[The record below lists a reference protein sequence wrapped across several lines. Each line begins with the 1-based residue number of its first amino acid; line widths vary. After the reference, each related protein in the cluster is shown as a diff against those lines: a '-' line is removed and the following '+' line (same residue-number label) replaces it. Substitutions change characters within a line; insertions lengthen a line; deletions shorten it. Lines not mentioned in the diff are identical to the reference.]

1 MRVRPV
7 YDSCAIGSR
16 YESGPCVTSARY
28 AAHMVDSFTWPTAAG
43 MRTLRA
49 PCKCCCNV
57 RILSTVIGGAFL
69 KVTIREVASRAGVSP
84 ATVSRVLN
92 KPELVEAET
101 KERVREAMEAL
112 NFRPSAMARSLSI
125 QRTHT
130 IGLVVPGITDFFFS
144 EVYAGIE
151 RASRERGMKVLLY
164 DAQHDRHR
172 ALEAFGF
179 LKQHGVDG
187 IIFTSK
193 LVTEDFD
200 PLLMR
205 LGLPVVLVLTQAS
218 GKTQLP
224 AYKVDEVKAEFD
236 AVSHLVSRGHRR
248 IGMLA
253 ANVEDEVTGMQRY
266 QGYRQA
272 VAHYGLPFDE
282 SFVEFGNYRFMDG
295 YTAMQ
300 RLLSRQQQNQLTAV
314 VTVSDEMAVGAMRC
328 LYDNGLQV
336 PDDMSIVGFDNL
348 RLAAMTTPRLT
359 TVGQPFLDIGA
370 KAVHHLMA
378 LIEEPQSTVQQQ
390 GIYFVPHH
398 IVERESVRTILEAN

>member
-1 MRVRPV
+1 M
-7 YDSCAIGSR
+7 
-16 YESGPCVTSARY
+16 
-28 AAHMVDSFTWPTAAG
+28 
-43 MRTLRA
+43 
-49 PCKCCCNV
+49 
-57 RILSTVIGGAFL
+57 
-69 KVTIREVASRAGVSP
+69 KVTIRDVASHAGVSP

-101 KERVREAMEAL
+101 RERVRAAMEAL
-112 NFRPSAMARSLSI
+112 NFHPSAMARGLSI

-164 DAQHDRHR
+164 DTQHDRHR
-172 ALEAFGF
+172 ALEAFVF

-187 IIFTSK
+187 IIFTSR
-193 LVTEDFD
+193 LITEDYD
-200 PLLMR
+200 PVLMR
-205 LGLPVVLVLTQAS
+205 LGIPVVLVLTQSS

-224 AYKVDEVKAEFD
+224 AYKVDEIKAEFD

-253 ANVEDEVTGMQRY
+253 ANEDDEITGIQRY
-266 QGYRQA
+266 NGYRQA
-272 VAHYGLPFDE
+272 VAHYGLPFED
-282 SFVEFGNYRFMDG
+282 SFVEYGNYRFMDG

-300 RLLSRQQQNQLTAV
+300 RLLSRQEQNQLTAV
-314 VTVSDEMAVGAMRC
+314 VAVSDEMAVGAMRC

-336 PDDMSIVGFDNL
+336 PDDMSIVGFDDL

-359 TVGQPFLDIGA
+359 TVGQPFHEIGS
-370 KAVHHLMA
+370 KAVHHLMT
-378 LIEEPQSTVQQQ
+378 LIEEPKSAVQQQ

-398 IVERESVRTILEAN
+398 IVERESVRTMLETN